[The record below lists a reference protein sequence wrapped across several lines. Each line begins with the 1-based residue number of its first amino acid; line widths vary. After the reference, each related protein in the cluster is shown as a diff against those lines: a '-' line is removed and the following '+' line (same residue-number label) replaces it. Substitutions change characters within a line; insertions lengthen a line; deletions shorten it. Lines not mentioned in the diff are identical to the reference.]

1 MKNLLLATVTA
12 ATLQLALS
20 NEAEAAQVKE
30 VNFTSNNQNL
40 VGNLYLPDNYQEG
53 DKLPA
58 VVVTGA
64 WTTVKEQMP
73 ATYAEAMADRG
84 HAVLTFDFRNWGKS
98 GGNERQLENP
108 ANKTQDIIAAANYLT
123 TRDEVDGSKITGLGI
138 CASAGYMAD
147 AAVQSEDIQAIA
159 LVAPWLH
166 NQAIV
171 NEVYG
176 GEESVQSLIDTS
188 RQAQTKYESTGEL
201 SLIPAASTTD
211 ENALM
216 YQAPYYTEPDRGM
229 IPEYV
234 NEFNLASWEGWLTYD
249 PIATAYADKNIRFNS
264 ISPGAVDT
272 PMLRRALAA
281 WNTDLE
287 TVAQD
292 YSIQRIV
299 QPEEIARGVMWLASA
314 EPIAVVGTDNDATG
328 GYLTK

>member
-12 ATLQLALS
+12 AILQLTIA
-20 NEAEAAQVKE
+20 NDAEAAQVKE
-30 VNFTSNNQNL
+30 VTFESNDRTL
-40 VGNLYLPDNYQEG
+40 VGDLYLPDEYQAG
-53 DKLPA
+53 DKLPG

-84 HAVLTFDFRNWGKS
+84 HAVLAFDFRNWGES
-98 GGNERQLENP
+98 DGNERQLEDP
-108 ANKTQDIIAAANYLT
+108 IDKTQDIVAAANYLT
-123 TRDEVDGSKITGLGI
+123 TLPQVDADRIAGLGI

-166 NQAIV
+166 NQEIV

-188 RQAQTKYESTGEL
+188 QKAQVKYETTGEL
-201 SLIPAASTTD
+201 SLVPAASMTD
-211 ENALM
+211 KNAVM
-216 YQAPYYTEPDRGM
+216 YQAPYYTEADRGA

-249 PIATAYADKNIRFNS
+249 SVAIANKLEDPVLIVHSEAAAIPQGAKEFYSRLPGDKKQLWLDDVTQFDFYDSPEAVTTASD
-264 ISPGAVDT
+264 AVT
-272 PMLRRALAA
+272 EHFEQTL
-281 WNTDLE
+281 
-287 TVAQD
+287 
-292 YSIQRIV
+292 
-299 QPEEIARGVMWLASA
+299 
-314 EPIAVVGTDNDATG
+314 
-328 GYLTK
+328 